1 MSKYEEMSGAAVKG
15 REKELQYRERCHNC
29 LLAFLNGFMRYCEIP
44 PGQVQCLRWNKQSGD
59 ESEFS
64 TPIAGAG
71 LAPSDAIEF
80 DQQTRDFVVGIRLL
94 VGDPHVRPR
103 PWAFFPLYVYSGDDQ
118 YLTLRIGRSGKRHR
132 IDFVD
137 SDGWTSIYEEV
148 IQGIKD
154 ALSNPAK
161 AKTLTQK
168 IGFSAGEET

>member
-1 MSKYEEMSGAAVKG
+1 MSKYEQMSEAAVKG

-29 LLAFLNGFMRYCEIP
+29 LIAFLNGFMRYCEIP
-44 PGQVQCLRWNKQSGD
+44 PGQLQCLRWNKQSGG

-64 TPIAGAG
+64 APIAGAA

-80 DQQTRDFVVGIRLL
+80 DQQTCDFVLGIRLL

-103 PWAFFPLYVYSGDDQ
+103 PWAFFPLYVHGDNDRF
-118 YLTLRIGRSGKRHR
+118 LTLRIGRSGKRHR
-132 IDFVD
+132 MDFVD
-137 SDGWTSIYEEV
+137 NEGWTSIYEEA

-161 AKTLTQK
+161 GKILTQK
-168 IGFSAGEET
+168 IGFSAGEMT